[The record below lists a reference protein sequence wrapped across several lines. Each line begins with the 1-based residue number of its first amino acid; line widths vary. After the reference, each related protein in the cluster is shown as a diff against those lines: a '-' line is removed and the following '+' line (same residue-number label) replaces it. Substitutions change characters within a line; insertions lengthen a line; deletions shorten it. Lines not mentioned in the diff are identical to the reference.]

1 MPTIICWVADISAPD
16 SSNTLT
22 GAVLEDD
29 VIWIVIVGAGST
41 LSPVMLYNCS
51 YVITLG
57 RLLTNGIGCRLR
69 TVTG

>member
-22 GAVLEDD
+22 GAVLVDD
-29 VIWIVIVGAGST
+29 VIWIVIMGAGST

-51 YVITLG
+51 YVITL
-57 RLLTNGIGCRLR
+57 R
-69 TVTG
+69 